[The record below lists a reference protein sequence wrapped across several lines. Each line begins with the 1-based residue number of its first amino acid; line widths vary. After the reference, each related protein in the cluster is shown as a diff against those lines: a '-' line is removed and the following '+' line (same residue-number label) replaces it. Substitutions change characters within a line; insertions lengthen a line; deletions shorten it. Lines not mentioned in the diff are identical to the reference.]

1 MNEYM
6 AFSVKGKSYSVANIR
21 KALVAFLGTLI
32 TFVGSFALLVN
43 DVIPAEWVAGIGVA
57 GAVLTGVVAFLVKN
71 AKFIDRI
78 DGTDPEDTPLF

>member
-1 MNEYM
+1 M
-6 AFSVKGKSYSVANIR
+6 AFEIKGRKYNVANIR
-21 KALVAFLGTLI
+21 KSLVAFIGTLI

-43 DVIPAEWVAGIGVA
+43 DVLPEGWIAGIGVA

-78 DGTDPEDTPLF
+78 DGVDPEDTPLF